1 MLIFILGILLTFS
14 FPVYAKMA
22 EGVMGEQ
29 KGAMKPQGMMMQE
42 CQQMP
47 MMQQMMR
54 DMMLDDEGC
63 DVHAERDDD
72 RSETRSEKRIIMK
85 MDRMIKDI
93 DRMISAMPAMMSQ
106 RMMGQ
111 QAGKPE
117 KGKEEDSSPAVPGTP
132 QGNTHQHQ

>member
-72 RSETRSEKRIIMK
+72 RSETRSEKRINNENGPDDK
-85 MDRMIKDI
+85 RYRQNDLCH
-93 DRMISAMPAMMSQ
+93 
-106 RMMGQ
+106 
-111 QAGKPE
+111 AGDDVAE
-117 KGKEEDSSPAVPGTP
+117 NDGTAS
-132 QGNTHQHQ
+132 G